1 MPTQYNSLIYKT
13 SQQAFVDAAAVI
25 TLRAAG
31 AFIFGKTATTEFA
44 ATTEGGSCM
53 NPHDSKR
60 TPGGSSSGS
69 GAAVGDFQI
78 PIALGTQTAGSMVR
92 PGSYNGIY
100 ALKVCQQVQSDLC
113 LMRLTCS
120 TAHVGS
126 HFARR
131 SSTVVNDLRYCW
143 RLCQVRG
150 RHRTSWECL
159 PFGR

>member
-25 TLRAAG
+25 TLRASG

-44 ATTEGGSCM
+44 STTQGGPCM

-78 PIALGTQTAGSMVR
+78 PVALGTQTAGSIVR

-100 ALKVCQQVQSDLC
+100 ALKVCQ
-113 LMRLTCS
+113 
-120 TAHVGS
+120 
-126 HFARR
+126 
-131 SSTVVNDLRYCW
+131 
-143 RLCQVRG
+143 
-150 RHRTSWECL
+150 
-159 PFGR
+159 